1 MPNRA
6 VNDVLI
12 SFFFYDHLI
21 VQSSFFYEA
30 LCARIQNLGAHSS
43 DNIPTFLD
51 TIEEW
56 RRVAAHYVLVGAE
69 QEGDAYSSALRAR
82 HRESL
87 RRLLQLVRI
96 DVDPEM
102 QRMLEEIVSEYE
114 DVTHR
119 A

>member
-1 MPNRA
+1 MPTRA

-21 VQSSFFYEA
+21 FQSPSFYDA
-30 LCARIQNLGAHSS
+30 LYTRIQNLGAHSS
-43 DNIPTFLD
+43 NNIPTFLD

-69 QEGDAYSSALRAR
+69 QGSDAYSSSLRAR

-87 RRLLQLVRI
+87 SRLLQLVRI
-96 DVDPEM
+96 DVDSEL
-102 QRMLEEIVSEYE
+102 QRMLEETVSEYE
-114 DVTHR
+114 EVAYR